1 MSIFSYLDVVYL
13 FGANESSFKLLG
25 DDLGLLLGV
34 VKDGTRDEVAG
45 FEHECLAR
53 VIGED
58 TIIVLV
64 VVLVQ
69 ATELRPSSNI
79 EASHDSMVFA
89 VLAAGHHVC
98 REGLDDPVSLAHLL
112 WQGHAALL
120 LQPDGLQSQT

>member
-34 VKDGTRDEVAG
+34 LIDGARDEVAG
-45 FEHECLAR
+45 FEHEFPAR
-53 VIGED
+53 VVGED
-58 TIIVLV
+58 AIIVLV
-64 VVLVQ
+64 IVLVL
-69 ATELRPSSNI
+69 ATELRPGSDV
-79 EASHDSMVFA
+79 ETSHDGMVFA